1 MSAKFINWIVV
12 VALLVFL
19 AVGNLV
25 IALRANER
33 GNLQWESHACGTVTC
48 VADFLNRLPDERAAE
63 AKVITINSQR
73 SFMGVLSDPYYVYYR
88 K

>member
-1 MSAKFINWIVV
+1 MSNRFIDWAVLVV
-12 VALLVFL
+12 LLVLLFAAASFSL
-19 AVGNLV
+19 W
-25 IALRANER
+25 ANEL